1 MTQQADD
8 GTGAGTGTG
17 DGTDPPMHGIKP
29 KGLKKGSVSLIGA
42 VAIGLAATAPA
53 YSLTGA
59 LGHGAAEAGYQLPI
73 VFIIAVIPMYFV
85 ALAYKHLTDAAPDAG
100 TVFTWGSKAILPH
113 IGWIGG
119 YALMLSSILAGVG
132 AAGITVN
139 AVSVAFRLEDSSK
152 WLQVLIA
159 AVFILTTTWLVARGA
174 EESSRTTLI
183 LTIIQYGG
191 LILFAAILLI
201 NVLGRDSNPTAEAFS
216 WDWFNPLAINGF
228 PAFLSGFLV
237 AIFIFWGF
245 DAALS
250 MSEETEGTPEQS
262 GRVGVT
268 AIVIILITYVVIGV
282 AALAF
287 AGIDDSSEGSLT
299 HAKNIDDVFSALT
312 REAVGPNGAVVA
324 AVIVGLSAFSAT
336 MSTVMATVRGMLAM
350 ATYKA
355 LPDRFAS
362 VDDVVQTPK
371 FTTWFIGLTTLVIY
385 GGLTFVSESIV
396 EDCVYSVGIAIML
409 YYTVVAV
416 SSVVY
421 FWDTAWESWRTALG
435 QVILPGIAALILIP
449 VGLFEAYRMINPEYG
464 SGGSLAGIGTVFIIG
479 VLSLILGVVLMI
491 VWNLKSPAFFR
502 GQTLTRERTHRDRLP
517 RR

>member
-1 MTQQADD
+1 MPGMTQQVED
-8 GTGAGTGTG
+8 GAG

-159 AVFILTTTWLVARGA
+159 AIFILTTTWLVARGA

-183 LTIIQYGG
+183 LTVIQYGG
-191 LILFAAILLI
+191 LILFAAILMLNI
-201 NVLGRDSNPTAEAFS
+201 LGRESNPTAEAFS

-250 MSEETEGTPEQS
+250 MSEETAGTPEQS

-312 REAVGPNGAVVA
+312 REAVGPNGAVIA

-421 FWDTAWESWRTALG
+421 FWDTAWRSWRTALG

-479 VLSLILGVVLMI
+479 VLSLVLGVLLMI
-491 VWNLKSPAFFR
+491 LWNLKSPAFFR
-502 GQTLTRERTHRDRLP
+502 GQTLTRERTHRERQTKG
-517 RR
+517 